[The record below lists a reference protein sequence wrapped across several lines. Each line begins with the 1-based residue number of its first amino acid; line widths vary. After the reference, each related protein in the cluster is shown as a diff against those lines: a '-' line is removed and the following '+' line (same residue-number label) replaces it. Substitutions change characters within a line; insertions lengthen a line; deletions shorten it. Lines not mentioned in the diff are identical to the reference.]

1 MLHVACGVGWMGADV
16 VLAILMLTG
25 WFSDDGPT
33 VAAAY
38 TAARLVI
45 PPAVPV
51 LAGGMLVTGVLLG
64 LGTKYGLVQWWWVF
78 VKLVIGVVLTVLVFV
93 LLLPGALDLPTGLTG
108 TADEIRDQVGRRA
121 GTCCSR
127 RWSRSWRW
135 RSRWSCR
142 SSSPG
147 GAPAGGAR
155 AGRASAAREG
165 HDGLTTRI
173 RSSSAAGSPRPSR
186 LDVVTQ
192 RLPSGATSTVRSRP

>member
-1 MLHVACGVGWMGADV
+1 MNDSGPRLGRNARRTLLVLHVACGVGWMGADV

-25 WFSDDGPT
+25 WFSGDGPT

-51 LAGGMLVTGVLLG
+51 LAGG

-108 TADEIRDQVGRRA
+108 TADEIRDQVGREGRHLLFPPLVSFVA
-121 GTCCSR
+121 LAFSLVVSVFKPWGRTRWGRERVERQR
-127 RWSRSWRW
+127 R
-135 RSRWSCR
+135 
-142 SSSPG
+142 
-147 GAPAGGAR
+147 
-155 AGRASAAREG
+155 EKV
-165 HDGLTTRI
+165 TT
-173 RSSSAAGSPRPSR
+173 A
-186 LDVVTQ
+186 
-192 RLPSGATSTVRSRP
+192 

>member
-1 MLHVACGVGWMGADV
+1 MNDSGPRFGRTTRKSLLVLHVACGVGWMGADV

-25 WFSDDGPT
+25 WFSGDGPT

-64 LGTKYGLVQWWWVF
+64 IGTKYGLVQWWWVF

-108 TADEIRDQVGRRA
+108 TADEIRDLVGREGRHLLFPPLVSFVA
-121 GTCCSR
+121 LAFSLVVSVFKPWGRT
-127 RWSRSWRW
+127 RW
-135 RSRWSCR
+135 
-142 SSSPG
+142 
-147 GAPAGGAR
+147 
-155 AGRASAAREG
+155 GRQRVERQQREKV
-165 HDGLTTRI
+165 TT
-173 RSSSAAGSPRPSR
+173 A
-186 LDVVTQ
+186 
-192 RLPSGATSTVRSRP
+192 